1 MLRKVSDFEDAFFSL
16 RLTIKKMKNIKGFIV
31 HNQSKLIL
39 ILFLIIVIDRFLFM
53 PDRIN
58 TAWEFEKGNFI
69 GDPITKI
76 QNIKV
81 LNNFEIEI
89 SKNEKSAS
97 FYVIGC
103 YFGGLYL
110 LEKETLKYNKYSEFE
125 GSDMWN

>member
-1 MLRKVSDFEDAFFSL
+1 
-16 RLTIKKMKNIKGFIV
+16 MKNIKGFIV
-31 HNQSKLIL
+31 RNQSKLIL
-39 ILFLIIVIDRFLFM
+39 MLLLIIVIDRFFFL

-110 LEKETLKYNKYSEFE
+110 LEKNTLKYNKYSEFE

>member
-1 MLRKVSDFEDAFFSL
+1 
-16 RLTIKKMKNIKGFIV
+16 MKNIKDFIV
-31 HNQSKLIL
+31 HNKSKLIL
-39 ILFLIIVIDRFLFM
+39 VLLLIIVIDRFLFM
-53 PDRIN
+53 PNRIN
-58 TAWEFEKGNFI
+58 NIWEFETGNYI
-69 GDPITKI
+69 GDPISQI

-110 LEKETLKYNKYSEFE
+110 LEKKTLTYNEYSKFE

>member
-1 MLRKVSDFEDAFFSL
+1 MNKL
-16 RLTIKKMKNIKGFIV
+16 
-31 HNQSKLIL
+31 SKLIL

-58 TAWEFEKGNFI
+58 TTWEFEKGNFI

-89 SKNEKSAS
+89 FKNEKSAS

-103 YFGGLYL
+103 YLGRLYL
-110 LEKETLKYNKYSEFE
+110 LEKEILKFNVYSSFE
-125 GSDMWN
+125 GSDMWD

>member
-1 MLRKVSDFEDAFFSL
+1 MNKS
-16 RLTIKKMKNIKGFIV
+16 
-31 HNQSKLIL
+31 SKLIL
-39 ILFLIIVIDRFLFM
+39 ILFSIIVIDRFLFM

-58 TAWEFEKGNFI
+58 SIWEFEKGSYI
-69 GDPITKI
+69 GDPVSQS

-89 SKNEKSAS
+89 AKNEKSAS

-110 LEKETLKYNKYSEFE
+110 LEKETFKYSKYSSFE

>member
-1 MLRKVSDFEDAFFSL
+1 MNKTL
-16 RLTIKKMKNIKGFIV
+16 
-31 HNQSKLIL
+31 KLIL
-39 ILFLIIVIDRFLFM
+39 ILFLIIIVDRFLFM

-58 TAWEFEKGNFI
+58 TIWEFEKGNYI
-69 GDPITKI
+69 GDPISQI

-103 YFGGLYL
+103 YLGSLYL
-110 LEKETLKYNKYSEFE
+110 LEKNTLKYNKYSEFE
-125 GSDMWN
+125 GSGRWD

>member
-1 MLRKVSDFEDAFFSL
+1 MNKS
-16 RLTIKKMKNIKGFIV
+16 
-31 HNQSKLIL
+31 SKLIL

-53 PDRIN
+53 PGRID
-58 TAWEFEKGNFI
+58 AIWEFETGKYI
-69 GDPITKI
+69 GDPISLI

-89 SKNEKSAS
+89 SKNKKSAS
-97 FYVIGC
+97 FYLIGC

-110 LEKETLKYNKYSEFE
+110 LEKNTLKYNEYSRFE

>member
-1 MLRKVSDFEDAFFSL
+1 
-16 RLTIKKMKNIKGFIV
+16 MKYIKGFIV
-31 HNQSKLIL
+31 RNQAKFIL
-39 ILFLIIVIDRFLFM
+39 ILFLIFVTDRFLFL
-53 PDRIN
+53 PNRIN
-58 TAWEFEKGNFI
+58 TTWEFEKGNFI

-110 LEKETLKYNKYSEFE
+110 LEKETLKIQ
-125 GSDMWN
+125 